1 MDSSY
6 SWVMTEGTG
15 GDWLGRRMEWIGC
28 MAPVG
33 PETTHDDRSA
43 RAAPDLA
50 ASDEAAR
57 ARAMGGRWLLATGD
71 AGVVVLRVVCMCVC
85 VCVLLSRYRVAPS
98 ARRLIRRDA
107 ADGMAG
113 YGERARLGF
122 VRWVW
127 WR

>member
-6 SWVMTEGTG
+6 PWAMTGAVG
-15 GDWLGRRMEWIGC
+15 GDWSGRRMEWIGC

-71 AGVVVLRVVCMCVC
+71 AGVVVLRFVC
-85 VCVLLSRYRVAPS
+85 VYYCHAAMTPS
-98 ARRLIRRDA
+98 ARRLMRRDLA
-107 ADGMAG
+107 NGMADMVRG
-113 YGERARLGF
+113 VGF
-122 VRWVW
+122 VRWIQ